1 MADYSGSACFKV
13 LFESALQA
21 YEKKTGITLAQHPLA
36 KQLETCHSI
45 EGTTALLQCQVEA
58 VDDSQAKDG
67 IMKAIKTTVSVLTSL
82 SDAASLAD
90 AVGPVREKALMVKT
104 KHLFH

>member
-1 MADYSGSACFKV
+1 MADYAGSPRFQA

-45 EGTTALLQCQVEA
+45 EDTTALLQRQVEA
-58 VDDSQAKDG
+58 VNDSQANDR
-67 IMKAIKTTVSVLTSL
+67 IMKAIKTTVSGLTSL

-90 AVGPVREKALMVKT
+90 AVGPVREKALMASFQT
-104 KHLFH
+104 SD